1 MIIESAKLQE
11 NSVLINGVHT
21 LPDSNTGHIRTTYNK
36 WLAQGNTPEPMD
48 IIDPWPKIRSERDN
62 KIIAVQFEYDRN
74 ARELRL
80 SAAVTRPTEW
90 MALLDQ
96 YVQDLADIPQTY
108 KLTPD
113 DIIWPKL
120 P

>member
-1 MIIESAKLQE
+1 MKVTIAKLVDKG
-11 NSVLINGVHT
+11 VLINNTHHLTEG
-21 LPDSNTGHIRTTYNK
+21 NTGHIRKSYNK
-36 WLAQGNTPEPMD
+36 WLADGNTAEPMD
-48 IIDPWPKIRSERDN
+48 IIEPWPSIRIERDN
-62 KIIAVQFEYDRN
+62 KINAVQFEYDRN

-80 SAAVTRPTEW
+80 SAVVTRSTEW
-90 MALLDQ
+90 MAQLDQ

-108 KLTPD
+108 KSTPD